1 MKDKGVHREKLLV
14 LLPHWIEHNSEH
26 AEEFQEWADGAG
38 SAAGFL
44 EQAAGLLE
52 QANLSLS
59 SALEEVK
66 AAADQ
71 NE

>member
-1 MKDKGVHREKLLV
+1 MKDRGSHREKLLL

-26 AEEFQEWADGAG
+26 AEEFRAWAGGAG
-38 SAAGFL
+38 SAARFL

-59 SALEEVK
+59 SALKEVG
-66 AAADQ
+66 AANR

>member
-1 MKDKGVHREKLLV
+1 MKGKASHREKLLV

-26 AEEFQEWADGAG
+26 AEEFRDWADGAG

-44 EQAAGLLE
+44 EQAARLLE

-59 SALEEVK
+59 SALKEVT
-66 AAADQ
+66 AAVGRS
-71 NE
+71 E

>member
-1 MKDKGVHREKLLV
+1 MKDKGDHWEKLLV

-26 AEEFQEWADGAG
+26 AEQFRDWADGAG

-59 SALEEVK
+59 SALKEV
-66 AAADQ
+66 
-71 NE
+71 ESSGRSE

>member
-1 MKDKGVHREKLLV
+1 MSDEEGQLEKLLI

-26 AEEFQEWADGAG
+26 SEEFRDWAHGAG

-59 SALEEVK
+59 SALKEVK
-66 AAADQ
+66 AAL
-71 NE
+71 EHRE

>member
-1 MKDKGVHREKLLV
+1 MSGESEHLEKLKI

-26 AEEFQEWADGAG
+26 AEEFRDWADGAG

-44 EQAAGLLE
+44 EQAAGLLD

-59 SALEEVK
+59 SALKEVTAK
-66 AAADQ
+66 V
-71 NE
+71 ERSE

>member
-1 MKDKGVHREKLLV
+1 MSDEERQLEKLLV

-26 AEEFQEWADGAG
+26 AEEFRNWADGAG

-59 SALEEVK
+59 SALKEVR
-66 AAADQ
+66 AAVERSQ
-71 NE
+71 